1 MLPIYEFALLLKPTK
16 RNVLKAAVMFN
27 DPLDLLTPI
36 TVWCKILFQAKKYFL
51 QTTLFYEHLVKTR
64 IKFLLDMPMLRELRF
79 RRSVHCCTERKVQLH
94 AFADSSGVTYCAVI
108 YVRLC
113 VFMR

>member
-1 MLPIYEFALLLKPTK
+1 ML
-16 RNVLKAAVMFN
+16 
-27 DPLDLLTPI
+27 
-36 TVWCKILFQAKKYFL
+36 
-51 QTTLFYEHLVKTR
+51 
-64 IKFLLDMPMLRELRF
+64 MLRELRF

-113 VFMR
+113 VFMGLVVIYGQQEVVLYLRKIDRHYDWSF